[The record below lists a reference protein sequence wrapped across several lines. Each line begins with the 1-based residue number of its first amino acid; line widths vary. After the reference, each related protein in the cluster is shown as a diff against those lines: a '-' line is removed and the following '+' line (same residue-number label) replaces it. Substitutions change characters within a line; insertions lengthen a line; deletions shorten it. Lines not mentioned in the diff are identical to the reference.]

1 MVRLSSN
8 LVNIKDKINK
18 AKFILK
24 KYGFKVLFFHSLNYI
39 FIKLGL
45 SCLDEDFKKW
55 FLKLEKIFRN
65 EILKEEVLGKIK
77 KFNSNNIEEIFEFAF
92 NFYDGLIRPLQ
103 VKEEFTE
110 LLKIYK
116 ESDPKVVMEIGTARG
131 GTLFCFIKLA
141 SSDTIFISIDLPFFG
156 IKRYISRGESYLN
169 SLFNLFVNENQKL
182 YLIRSSS
189 LDKNTINK
197 VKEILGNKAIDFL
210 FIDGDHSYKAVRSDF
225 ENYSKFVRKG
235 GIIAF
240 HDIIYSEGVNR
251 IWNEVKNKGTSYRE
265 LIKDSNSPG
274 IGVLYL

>member
-1 MVRLSSN
+1 VVRLSVN

-24 KYGFKVLFFHSLNYI
+24 NYGFKVLFFHSLNYI
-39 FIKLGL
+39 LIKLGL

-65 EILKEEVLGKIK
+65 EILKEEVLDKIK
-77 KFNSNNIEEIFEFAF
+77 KFNSNNIEEVFEFAF

-103 VKEEFTE
+103 VKSEFIE

-116 ESDPKVVMEIGTARG
+116 ELDPKVVMEIGTARG

-156 IKRYISRGESYLN
+156 IKRYIYKGESYLN
-169 SLFNLFVNENQKL
+169 SLFNLFVKENQKL

-210 FIDGDHSYKAVRSDF
+210 FIDGDHSYEAVKSDF

-235 GIIAF
+235 GIVAF

-251 IWNEVKNKGTSYRE
+251 IWNEIKSKGTFYRE
-265 LIKDSNSPG
+265 LIKDSNSLG